1 MSAASSGIQSITPL
15 LLVSYYLSEEVQK
28 DLSEKIQAIDNNLKG
43 KIEKELA
50 KENESLSVKFQQL
63 LSFGKDVLKDD
74 KDLVLLEEKLRKFIP
89 SSFVN
94 IVEEP
99 EQNLFPT
106 SQQRVIN
113 SLLEFNNKLVDN
125 KLIITTHSPYI
136 IGYLTLAIKANE
148 LYHKAETDEVRQR
161 INEIVPM
168 DSVVSYDDIAIYEL
182 DENKGT
188 IKLLGSENG
197 IPNDNDY
204 LDNELGVLNDLF
216 SDLLDIEDL
225 CR

>member
-1 MSAASSGIQSITPL
+1 
-15 LLVSYYLSEEVQK
+15 
-28 DLSEKIQAIDNNLKG
+28 
-43 KIEKELA
+43 
-50 KENESLSVKFQQL
+50 
-63 LSFGKDVLKDD
+63 
-74 KDLVLLEEKLRKFIP
+74 
-89 SSFVN
+89 
-94 IVEEP
+94 
-99 EQNLFPT
+99 
-106 SQQRVIN
+106 
-113 SLLEFNNKLVDN
+113 
-125 KLIITTHSPYI
+125 
-136 IGYLTLAIKANE
+136 
-148 LYHKAETDEVRQR
+148 
-161 INEIVPM
+161 M